1 MNAISLSIAQRLANA
16 IDIIKL
22 SGVEYLEFG
31 LFGSVARG
39 DYNGCSDM
47 DIAIVTEHPMVSESF
62 TNLRL
67 ELENIGCDVANI
79 TEEHLN
85 NPITAFHKNVNR
97 EYRRVCYDTTGID
110 K

>member
-1 MNAISLSIAQRLANA
+1 MNAISLSIAQRLAKA

-22 SGVEYLEFG
+22 SDVEYIEFG

-39 DYNGCSDM
+39 TYNGCSDV
-47 DIAIVTEHPMVSESF
+47 DIVIITKHPIISESF

-67 ELENIGCDVANI
+67 ELESIGCDVVNI

-85 NPITAFHKNVNR
+85 NPITAFHKNINR
-97 EYRRVCYDTTGID
+97 DYRRVCYGQ
-110 K
+110 